1 MFAAG
6 NRNRPGAAISFAVCA
21 TARRLQLDL
30 AAGPSKLN
38 FSAKRANL
46 YLSS

>member
-1 MFAAG
+1 MFATG
-6 NRNRPGAAISFAVCA
+6 NRNRLGAAISIAVCA
-21 TARRLQLDL
+21 TAQALQLDL

-38 FSAKRANL
+38 FSAKSADA

>member
-1 MFAAG
+1 MFTAG
-6 NRNRPGAAISFAVCA
+6 NRNRLAAAISIAVCA
-21 TARRLQLDL
+21 IPQALQLDL

-38 FSAKRANL
+38 FSAKSADT

>member
-6 NRNRPGAAISFAVCA
+6 NRNRLTAAISFVVCA
-21 TARRLQLDL
+21 TAPALQLDL

-38 FSAKRANL
+38 LSPKSAEA